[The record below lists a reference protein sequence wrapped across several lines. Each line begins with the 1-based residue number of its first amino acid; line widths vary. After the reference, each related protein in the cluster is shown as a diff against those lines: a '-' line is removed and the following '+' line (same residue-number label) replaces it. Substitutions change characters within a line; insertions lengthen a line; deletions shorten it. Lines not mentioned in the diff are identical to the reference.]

1 MAEDSGSKKITIT
14 VKTPKDKKS
23 VEIGEDAEIKEVF
36 LFYVHVMCN
45 SLEKNMTCFVN
56 LMKT

>member
-23 VEIGEDAEIKEVF
+23 ILIAEDAEIKEVCF
-36 LFYVHVMCN
+36 EYV
-45 SLEKNMTCFVN
+45 FVGIGSGFDG
-56 LMKT
+56 